1 MVATLSLREVIPD
14 DVAVFFA
21 QEQDPETRKVSAFTS
36 KRPAERHEYEAYW
49 ARRLTDETV
58 KMKTVLL
65 GDDVI
70 GYVAAFERI
79 VGQREVAYWIGREFW
94 GRNLATQALTL
105 FLEQFTER
113 PLYARCAMDNV
124 ASIRVLEKCGFVT
137 YGRGRFF
144 NEARAKEMDE
154 WIFELK

>member
-1 MVATLSLREVIPD
+1 MVPTVSLRDVIPAD
-14 DVAVFFA
+14 IAVFFV
-21 QEQDPETRKVSAFTS
+21 QEQDPAAREVIAFTS
-36 KRPAERHEYEAYW
+36 KRPTERRAYD
-49 ARRLTDETV
+49 ARWVGLLADKTV
-58 KMKTVLL
+58 NVKTVLF

-70 GYVAAFERI
+70 GYVAAFERL
-79 VGQREVAYWIGREFW
+79 VDQREVAYWIGREFW

-105 FLEQFTER
+105 FLEQLTER
-113 PLYARCAMDNV
+113 PLYARCAMHHG

-144 NEARAKEMDE
+144 AESRGIEMDE

>member
-1 MVATLSLREVIPD
+1 MVATVSLREVIPD
-14 DVAVFFA
+14 DIAVFFV
-21 QEQDPETRKVSAFTS
+21 QEQDPAAREVAAFTS
-36 KRPAERHEYEAYW
+36 KRPTERGAYD
-49 ARRLTDETV
+49 ARWMGLLADRTV
-58 KMKTVLL
+58 TVRTVLF
-65 GDDVI
+65 GEDVI

-105 FLEQFTER
+105 FLEELTER
-113 PLYARCAMDNV
+113 PLYARCAIDHF
-124 ASIRVLEKCGFVT
+124 ASMRVLEKCGFVT

-144 NEARAKEMDE
+144 AEARGVEMDE

>member
-1 MVATLSLREVIPD
+1 MVATVSLREVIPD
-14 DVAVFFA
+14 DVAIFFA
-21 QEQDPETRKVSAFTS
+21 QEQDPAAREVTAFTS
-36 KRPAERHEYEAYW
+36 KRPTERHAYDARW
-49 ARRLTDETV
+49 AGLFTDETV
-58 KMKTVLL
+58 KVKTVLF

-94 GRNLATQALTL
+94 GRNFATRALTL
-105 FLEQFTER
+105 FLEELTER
-113 PLYARCAMDNV
+113 PLYARCAIDHR
-124 ASIRVLEKCGFVT
+124 ASMRVLEKCGFVT

-144 NEARAKEMDE
+144 SEARGVEVDE

>member
-1 MVATLSLREVIPD
+1 MVTTVSLREVIPD
-14 DVAVFFA
+14 DIAVFFV
-21 QEQDPETRKVSAFTS
+21 QEQDPATRAVSGFAG
-36 KRPAERHEYEAYW
+36 KRPTERQAYDALW
-49 ARRLTDETV
+49 AGLLTDETV
-58 KMKTVLL
+58 KVKTVLL

-70 GYVAAFERI
+70 GYVAAFERL

-113 PLYARCAMDNV
+113 PLYARCAIDHR
-124 ASIRVLEKCGFVT
+124 ASMRVLEKCGFVT

-144 NEARAKEMDE
+144 AEARGTEVDE